1 MVRDCY
7 VAVKG
12 LICVGD
18 SLLILQKGLNE
29 NSHWDV
35 PGGRL
40 NDNESL
46 DEALVRELSEEL
58 PTLKSYTVSGIV
70 GAYRLMESVDDKA
83 LIFIFY
89 KIKAQKF
96 EINLSSE
103 HVAYRWITKETLPNL
118 LNSKHKIE
126 KGYYDIIAKVFFT
139 ND

>member
-1 MVRDCY
+1 M
-7 VAVKG
+7 AVKG
-12 LICVGD
+12 LVCIGD

-35 PGGRL
+35 PGGRI

-58 PTLKSYTVSGIV
+58 PTLKSYTVSGVV
-70 GAYRLMESVDDKA
+70 GAYRLVESVNDKA

-89 KIKAQKF
+89 KIEAQSF

-103 HVAYRWITKETLPNL
+103 HVAHRWMTKETLPNL

-126 KGYYDIIAKVFFT
+126 KGYYDIIAKIFFT